1 MSWNP
6 FSTEISNK
14 MHTNMPQLPPPKT
27 LASLAVLTTS
37 FFTMQ
42 NVVQRLVGSVGLY
55 AGRVMPLTTP
65 LGLVATTA
73 SIYGSNYVAFEFEKF
88 WDKEIDKLP
97 ARKSKSLLV
106 NVAAFFKEANCA
118 KLMNRPH
125 IFTKPSHLTL
135 LFHRSPT
142 NLVHKGYCSSY
153 SARVVHLHDLR
164 RRIV

>member
-1 MSWNP
+1 
-6 FSTEISNK
+6 

-55 AGRVMPLTTP
+55 AGRVMPVTTP

-73 SIYGSNYVAFEFEKF
+73 SICGSNYVAFEFEKF

-97 ARKSKSLLV
+97 ARKSKILLV
-106 NVAAFFKEANCA
+106 NVTAVIKENKRTEMAIRIC
-118 KLMNRPH
+118 
-125 IFTKPSHLTL
+125 ILT
-135 LFHRSPT
+135 
-142 NLVHKGYCSSY
+142 
-153 SARVVHLHDLR
+153 
-164 RRIV
+164 